1 MPSFLNSLGPLQW
14 AFIAITGLFLT
25 AFLLFLIL
33 RKDNQNFF
41 KASDGKLFS
50 DEESRN
56 TYEATLQQ
64 VKNLFY
70 NEDKK
75 VINDIKYGFQEGF
88 LNKLRETAFTDA
100 SVLLRY
106 KKDFEKLVV
115 FFDQEISS

>member
-14 AFIAITGLFLT
+14 SFISITGLFLT

-33 RKDNQNFF
+33 RKDNQNLF

>member
-1 MPSFLNSLGPLQW
+1 
-14 AFIAITGLFLT
+14 
-25 AFLLFLIL
+25 
-33 RKDNQNFF
+33 
-41 KASDGKLFS
+41 
-50 DEESRN
+50 
-56 TYEATLQQ
+56 LQQ